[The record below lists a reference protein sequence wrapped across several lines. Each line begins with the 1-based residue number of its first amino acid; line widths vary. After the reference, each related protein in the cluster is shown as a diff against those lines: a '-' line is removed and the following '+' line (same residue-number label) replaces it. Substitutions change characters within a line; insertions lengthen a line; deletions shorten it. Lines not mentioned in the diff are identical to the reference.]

1 MRTFVSLLAAAFAI
15 NLVFTMVTFV
25 FFRGQLKGAT
35 GFWDYFHYAVGS
47 LTTSEV
53 AGMIPQTT
61 ALRLWTSMYVLTA
74 WVFLIWA
81 AVNHIRNLK
90 LGRLG

>member
-1 MRTFVSLLAAAFAI
+1 MRTFVSLLATAFAI

-25 FFRGQLKGAT
+25 FFHDQLKGAT

-47 LTTSEV
+47 L
-53 AGMIPQTT
+53 
-61 ALRLWTSMYVLTA
+61 RLWTSMYVLTA
-74 WVFLIWA
+74 WVFLVWA
-81 AVNHIRNLK
+81 ALNHIRNLK